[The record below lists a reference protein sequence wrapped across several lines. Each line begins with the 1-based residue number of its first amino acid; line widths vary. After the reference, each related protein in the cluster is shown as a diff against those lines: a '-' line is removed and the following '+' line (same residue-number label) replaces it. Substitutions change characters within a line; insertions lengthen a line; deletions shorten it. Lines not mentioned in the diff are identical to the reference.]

1 MSQPNNIDQERYF
14 SDSEYRRQIA
24 EESSKRSKS
33 SSRLREA
40 FFAVGI
46 TLFLELWSL
55 VLTDFFIPRLAF
67 HRSTRKSGYC
77 NCQ

>member
-40 FFAVGI
+40 LIAVGI
-46 TLFLELWSL
+46 TLIFGIMVISAYGFFLFQGLPSI
-55 VLTDFFIPRLAF
+55 D
-67 HRSTRKSGYC
+67 H
-77 NCQ
+77 

>member
-40 FFAVGI
+40 LIAVGS
-46 TLFLELWSL
+46 TLIFGIMVISAYGLSL
-55 VLTDFFIPRLAF
+55 I
-67 HRSTRKSGYC
+67 HI
-77 NCQ
+77 

>member
-40 FFAVGI
+40 FLPFAVR
-46 TLFLELWSL
+46 
-55 VLTDFFIPRLAF
+55 FFW
-67 HRSTRKSGYC
+67 
-77 NCQ
+77 NCGH